1 MMNSSKHLH
10 TRTCEQSFLSSF
22 ILILCLLD
30 ILKPFSWYFAD
41 LHSLNFLLLLLS
53 GGLFIMQEGVCDAWT
68 EFIALHEEFLTFPNQ
83 NSSNFFNLKLSRM
96 PHKSSI
102 SSTRGRVEKYNKL
115 RSLTLLTLLIPIWF
129 FILIILFWKEKE
141 TWSHEKNSIRTI
153 IEFLSMTKMW
163 ISSLN

>member
-1 MMNSSKHLH
+1 MWAELLIEFYFDFMSFGYIETLFVIFCRPSFTKFSSSSTFRWFVYNAGRCLRCMNWIYSAS
-10 TRTCEQSFLSSF
+10 RGIFN
-22 ILILCLLD
+22 
-30 ILKPFSWYFAD
+30 FS
-41 LHSLNFLLLLLS
+41 
-53 GGLFIMQEGVCDAWT
+53 
-68 EFIALHEEFLTFPNQ
+68 NQ

-102 SSTRGRVEKYNKL
+102 SSTRGRVEQYNKL